1 MINPQSVP
9 GQAQTIQQQQLQQQ
23 KPLIQN
29 AQIRPVSQQPVNSQQ
44 QQQQQQQQ
52 YVQQH
57 QNVQQQQQVVVGGAG
72 NVPGVMSDEDILY
85 NRKIEELQPHLP
97 RLERMLANAAGKTN
111 EQSKIKAFIDV
122 IMRNKK
128 VSMEILLRCE
138 NSLNVRLFLK
148 LFLT

>member
-1 MINPQSVP
+1 VP
-9 GQAQTIQQQQLQQQ
+9 NQAQTIQQQQQLQQQQ

-29 AQIRPVSQQPVNSQQ
+29 AQIRPASQQ
-44 QQQQQQQQ
+44 QVNIQQQQ
-52 YVQQH
+52 YVQQ
-57 QNVQQQQQVVVGGAG
+57 NPQQQQTGVVGGGGSVVGVAA
-72 NVPGVMSDEDILY
+72 VMSEDEILY
-85 NRKIEELQPHLP
+85 NRKIEELQQHLP

-138 NSLNVRLFLK
+138 NSLNVSKNRS
-148 LFLT
+148 